1 MFLLSKIN
9 SKLIRDLNIKSKS
22 KNSPEEIITE
32 FPCEFGLGKDFT
44 DIIPG
49 LFQRSKL
56 LTNTPVSLDKSRNGY
71 SEEQLTAETPVCSY
85 KRKVAWEYTSLLLI
99 ECVSF
104 LKCGKTRGKEEIN

>member
-22 KNSPEEIITE
+22 KNPSEEIIAE

-44 DIIPG
+44 DTIPR
-49 LFQRSKL
+49 LFQRPKF
-56 LTNTPVSLDKSRNGY
+56 LTNTPVSHDKSRNGY
-71 SEEQLTAETPVCSY
+71 SEEQLTAETCY